1 MLIAALIHIP
11 NILYYSSTDYSSV
24 GQSAVKTLLK
34 GSAIC
39 TDNEWVPCPT
49 CERVDGSQIDFT
61 DITTLDASAFTELWK
76 KELWTTSRVIQSDDG
91 LLFGLKNTCGEGDEE
106 YLYARGIVSLVGT
119 IFIVIALLA
128 LGEYQRKLSVEFDER
143 NATATDFSIEI
154 KNPPKDAV
162 DADEWRAYLEKV
174 AATYLQK
181 NGTDAL
187 GGDGAPVTPR
197 DTHVTCLT
205 VALNN
210 HKLTDTLIARRK
222 VKKGLMDVLEIV
234 DDDALNS
241 LIAKAS
247 QSIDSAGLEKGAK
260 SKMAKLL
267 KLDEK
272 IKELQEKAYDAK
284 RIFVSFETEIGQR
297 AVLSALSV
305 SRIAISKNKTEALDD
320 ESYLFRG
327 KVMDAEE
334 PPEPLTVRWHDLGV
348 PKKEKKLRRFAAS
361 IISILVVMGA
371 FLLVRHVFLTYG
383 AGVSALFIAILNILT
398 PLVCRGI
405 TAIEI
410 HSDEGGK
417 QASHSI
423 KVLGLRC
430 VNSAVIIHL
439 VTPFTWSLTNGEHLV
454 KSVAAIF
461 VAEMF
466 TAPIVQAL
474 FIPGIIKMHIVAP
487 RCKDQ
492 ESMNQCFTGA
502 RWELGERYT
511 NMMKVLFLCFFFSAL
526 FPGAFALSAL
536 LLFIH
541 FEMDKFCLMVRCGY
555 FVSSLLSSSSY
566 SFVVFLFSFP
576 LTKVHMF
583 RF

>member
-1 MLIAALIHIP
+1 MLVASLIHIP
-11 NILYYSSTDYSSV
+11 NFMYFSSTDYSSH
-24 GQSAVKTLLK
+24 GQSAVKTLLR

-39 TDNEWVPCPT
+39 TDSQWVPCPS
-49 CERVDGSQIDFT
+49 CERVDVSSNQID
-61 DITTLDASAFTELWK
+61 ITALDSTVFTEMWK
-76 KELWTTSRVIQSDDG
+76 KELWTTSRVMESDDG
-91 LLFGLKNTCGEGDEE
+91 LLFGLKNTCGEGDED
-106 YLYARGIVSLVGT
+106 YLYARGIVSWVGT
-119 IFIVIALLA
+119 VFIVIALLVF
-128 LGEYQRKLSVEFDER
+128 GEYQRKLSVEFDER

-162 DADEWRAYLEKV
+162 DADEWKAYLEK
-174 AATYLQK
+174 AAAVYLK
-181 NGTDAL
+181 KHGTDAL
-187 GGDGAPVTPR
+187 GGNGAPITPL
-197 DTHVTCLT
+197 DTHVTCIT

-210 HKLTDTLIARRK
+210 YKLTDTLIARRK
-222 VKKGLMDVLEIV
+222 VKKRLMDSLEIDEEGFNEV
-234 DDDALNS
+234 V
-241 LIAKAS
+241 AKAK
-247 QSIDSAGLEKGAK
+247 QSIDAAGLEGGAK
-260 SKMAKLL
+260 SKMAKVL

-272 IKELQEKAYDAK
+272 IEDLQQKTYDAK

-297 AVLSALSV
+297 AVLTSLSV
-305 SRIAISKNKTEALDD
+305 SKIAILKNKKEALDD
-320 ESYLFRG
+320 EAYLFKG

-348 PKKEKKLRRFAAS
+348 PKREKKIKRLLAS
-361 IISILVVMGA
+361 IISILVVIGA

-383 AGVSALFIAILNILT
+383 AGLSALFIAILNILT

-405 TAIEI
+405 TGIEI

-417 QASHSI
+417 QASHSV

-439 VTPFTWSLTNGEHLV
+439 VTPFTFSLTNGEHLV
-454 KSVAAIF
+454 KAVCAIF
-461 VAEMF
+461 IAEMF

-492 ESMNQCFTGA
+492 ESMNQCFSGA

-511 NMMKVLFLCFFFSAL
+511 NIMKVLFLCFFFSAI

-541 FEMDKFCLMVRCGY
+541 FEMDKFCLMVS
-555 FVSSLLSSSSY
+555 V
-566 SFVVFLFSFP
+566 
-576 LTKVHMF
+576 
-583 RF
+583 